1 MAVGVPTLNRAA
13 KDFTK
18 IIIIILPISAN
29 YTYDI
34 MSFIIVPFALV
45 EGSWYLRIESK
56 LVISQK
62 N

>member
-1 MAVGVPTLNRAA
+1 VAGVPKLNHAA
-13 KDFTK
+13 KSFAKK
-18 IIIIILPISAN
+18 ITIISPILAN

-45 EGSWYLRIESK
+45 KGSWYLRIESK